1 MPSLFRHRFR
11 WHGDR
16 VLVDLPG
23 EEEEMLRHVL
33 PQLRKLLIDDT
44 DPALRRLRPTAR
56 PDDDEAEAAFRAL
69 VDDDLLRSRLE
80 AIETVEA
87 GIGGTSLDDEGVGAW
102 MHSLNALRLVLGE
115 RLDIT
120 AIGQPATEVTP
131 EGQSRQ
137 DDTDHG
143 RPRDDGQAE
152 HGRDESSTR
161 DLDRE
166 HREEQSH
173 RARGRGNLAGA
184 GSMARV

>member
-11 WHGDR
+11 WHDDR

-33 PQLRKLLIDDT
+33 PQLRDLLIDDT

-120 AIGQPATEVTP
+120 AIGHDALDDLPDSDDRSGLVALYEWLGWLLEQLVAAAANGIADDDPGEAT
-131 EGQSRQ
+131 
-137 DDTDHG
+137 
-143 RPRDDGQAE
+143 
-152 HGRDESSTR
+152 DER
-161 DLDRE
+161 
-166 HREEQSH
+166 
-173 RARGRGNLAGA
+173 
-184 GSMARV
+184 